1 MHTPTQHLA
10 LLIPALIVVTL
21 GYLTWVRIVPF
32 KTCRHCHGLG
42 RIQRRIG
49 RPKPCKHCGGH
60 GIRPRAFRGAQRTA
74 RRLRA
79 EARGEDTHRA
89 PAGSRWP

>member
-21 GYLTWVRIVPF
+21 GYLVWVRIRPF

-49 RPKPCKHCGGH
+49 RPKPCKRCRGE
-60 GIRPRAFRGAQRTA
+60 GIRPRAFRSAQRTA
-74 RRLRA
+74 RKLRQDARA
-79 EARGEDTHRA
+79 EESQRT
-89 PAGSRWP
+89 PAGQRWP

>member
-1 MHTPTQHLA
+1 MHTPTQHLV

-21 GYLTWVRIVPF
+21 GYLAMVRLRPF

-49 RPKPCKHCGGH
+49 RPKPCKHCRGE

-74 RRLRA
+74 RQLRA
-79 EARGEDTHRA
+79 ETRGEDKSDVRF
-89 PAGSRWP
+89 GRKI